1 MEKYKRVI
9 LLGFTIHN
17 KNKISDSSWNEELQL
32 TDGSYYASDIQDYFE
47 YILKNMRLII
57 L

>member
-17 KNKISDSSWNEELQL
+17 KYKISDSSWNEELQL

>member
-9 LLGFTIHN
+9 LLEFTIHN
-17 KNKISDSSWNEELQL
+17 KYKISDSSWNEELQL